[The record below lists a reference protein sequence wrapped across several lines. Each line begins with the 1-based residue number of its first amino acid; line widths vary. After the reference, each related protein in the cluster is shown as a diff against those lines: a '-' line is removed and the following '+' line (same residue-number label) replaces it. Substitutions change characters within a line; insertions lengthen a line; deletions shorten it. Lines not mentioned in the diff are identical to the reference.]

1 LLDINGRELREGGE
15 ALLLCEIVAFETDGI
30 RVRVMNSEEEFLVGT
45 RYDEVLGGEIAD
57 SELTAFP
64 LADGGEISNTTP
76 FLVGE

>member
-1 LLDINGRELREGGE
+1 MLDINGAELQEGGA
-15 ALLLCEIVAFETDGI
+15 ALLLCQIVAFEPDGI
-30 RVRVMNSEEEFLVGT
+30 RVCVMNSEQELLIGT
-45 RYDEVLGGEIAD
+45 RHDEVLGGDVAD